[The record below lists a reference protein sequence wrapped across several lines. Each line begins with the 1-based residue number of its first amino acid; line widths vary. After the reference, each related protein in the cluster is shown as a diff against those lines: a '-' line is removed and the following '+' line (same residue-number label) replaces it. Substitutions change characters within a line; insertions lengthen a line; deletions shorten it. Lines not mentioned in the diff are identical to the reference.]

1 MNEIGMALG
10 AALAGFC
17 IAWYLRGWRAHAQFV
32 PVRAR
37 LESLERQYTECVAQL
52 DALRSDRE
60 RVAGLYRAEVGEPDK
75 GAHMSA
81 RTTRSSRRPGGVV
94 AGVEPTSPC
103 RYAANSHARSY
114 LRRQDALSV
123 KTTPRTL
130 TGLPGIILNRM
141 SAGGYTTFAHSHF

>member
-103 RYAANSHARSY
+103 RATSGAVMPPPPFGAGQQAEHSSGEYS
-114 LRRQDALSV
+114 
-123 KTTPRTL
+123 
-130 TGLPGIILNRM
+130 GL
-141 SAGGYTTFAHSHF
+141 